1 MFMCGSAIIFLR
13 YQNEYTIQLL
23 VMSLSDLFLAPS
35 MDVREFE
42 DNWLIIDFA
51 GVYLNDTSVYT

>member
-51 GVYLNDTSVYT
+51 GV